1 MATTFVD
8 YTGDGN
14 ATKAFSFPSYKEADI
29 KVDVDGVVKTS
40 GSHYNI
46 TSYTT
51 TGGGNVV
58 FTSGNIPSSPASIR
72 IYRDTDV
79 DTAKATF
86 TAGSSVK
93 AGDLNNNM
101 TQILYAAQE
110 EQNQTILAS
119 DIKDGA
125 ITSAKILDGAI
136 VNADVNASAAIEG
149 SKIQV
154 SSGSNAG
161 TMSAANFTK
170 LAGIETGATADQ
182 SNAEIKTF
190 YLLILLN

>member
-14 ATKAFSFPSYKEADI
+14 ATKSFSFPSIQEADI
-29 KVDVDGVVKTS
+29 KVDVDGVIKTS

-58 FTSGNIPSSPASIR
+58 FTSGNIPSSPAQIR

-79 DTAKATF
+79 DSAKATF

-93 AGDLNNNM
+93 AGDLNNNNK
-101 TQILYAAQE
+101 QLLYAAQE
-110 EQNQTILAS
+110 EKNQTI
-119 DIKDGA
+119 
-125 ITSAKILDGAI
+125 
-136 VNADVNASAAIEG
+136 
-149 SKIQV
+149 
-154 SSGSNAG
+154 
-161 TMSAANFTK
+161 
-170 LAGIETGATADQ
+170 Q
-182 SNAEIKTF
+182 S
-190 YLLILLN
+190 LSLIHI

>member
-29 KVDVDGVVKTS
+29 KVEVDNVIKTS
-40 GSHYNI
+40 GNHYNI

-58 FTSGNIPSSPASIR
+58 FTSGNIPSSPAAIR

-86 TAGSSVK
+86 TAGSAVK

-101 TQILYAAQE
+101 TQILYSAQE
-110 EQNQTILAS
+110 EQNQTVITS
-119 DIKDGA
+119 GIKDGA
-125 ITSAKILDGAI
+125 VTTAKIKADNITSALI
-136 VNADVNASAAIEG
+136 ADDQIDSEHYVADSIDSEHYAPGSVATAAI
-149 SKIQV
+149 
-154 SSGSNAG
+154 
-161 TMSAANFTK
+161 
-170 LAGIETGATADQ
+170 GASQ
-182 SNAEIKTF
+182 
-190 YLLILLN
+190 LLK

>member
-14 ATKAFSFPSYKEADI
+14 ATKAFSFPSIQESDV
-29 KVDVDGVVKTS
+29 KVDVDGVIKTS
-40 GSHYNI
+40 GNHYNI

-58 FTSGNIPSSPASIR
+58 FTSGNIPASPAAIR
-72 IYRDTDV
+72 IFRDTDV
-79 DTAKATF
+79 DSAKATF

-110 EQNQTILAS
+110 EQNQTTFLQCI
-119 DIKDGA
+119 
-125 ITSAKILDGAI
+125 
-136 VNADVNASAAIEG
+136 
-149 SKIQV
+149 
-154 SSGSNAG
+154 SNG
-161 TMSAANFTK
+161 NNFRRLYRRRK
-170 LAGIETGATADQ
+170 RYEVVFLSFHQ
-182 SNAEIKTF
+182 RSR
-190 YLLILLN
+190 Y

>member
-14 ATKAFSFPSYKEADI
+14 ATKAFSFPSYKVEDI
-29 KVDVDGVVKTS
+29 KVDVDGVIKSS
-40 GSHYNI
+40 GTHYNI

-72 IYRDTDV
+72 IFRDTDV

-86 TAGSSVK
+86 TAGSAVK

-110 EQNQTILAS
+110 
-119 DIKDGA
+119 
-125 ITSAKILDGAI
+125 
-136 VNADVNASAAIEG
+136 
-149 SKIQV
+149 
-154 SSGSNAG
+154 
-161 TMSAANFTK
+161 
-170 LAGIETGATADQ
+170 
-182 SNAEIKTF
+182 
-190 YLLILLN
+190 